1 MALRGTQQVTEA
13 AAGGAG
19 KLRGTRQIVEILT
32 SQKEPINKSISQ
44 SLIFSQSASADT
56 IQKTVAQSLE
66 FSQSTAIAFK
76 LSVAPSAQ
84 ALQFGHSAGSDRV
97 SKEVSQTLQFSQ
109 YASDGIPIEESLTQS
124 LVFSQTAT
132 PGLYASTTTQSLVFT
147 QNAAA
152 GKIIPGGIERSTSSN
167 LVFSQTATEVK
178 ILATATAAVGTSGL
192 VFSQYA
198 GFPTEVQI
206 PHAIIF
212 SHVLNVEVD
221 RLVEHTVVFTQDQ
234 IEYNHDAVRS
244 ASNGLVFTH
253 SFVYIDDVSLC
264 TYDPKVGANNDPNAP
279 TPPSATAP
287 TLTRQSTV
295 TLFYPTVSPTVT
307 VEIRAPNLGDRDRLS
322 QMRIQRE
329 SRGGTLQIFA
339 DPTWPKLQI
348 LALQF
353 MGLTEG
359 EALEV
364 QSFFIST
371 LGQTVGFT
379 DWEGRT
385 WHGIIVT
392 PDEPFIRNGRTCRVD
407 ISFEFEGELQ

>member
-19 KLRGTRQIVEILT
+19 ELRATRQQVEILT
-32 SQKEPINKSISQ
+32 AQKEPINKSVSQ
-44 SLIFSQSASADT
+44 SLIFSQSAGADT
-56 IQKTVAQSLE
+56 IQKTVAQSLQ
-66 FSQSTAIAFK
+66 FSQSTGIAFK

-84 ALQFGHSAGSDRV
+84 ALQFGHSAGSNRI

-109 YASDGIPIEESLTQS
+109 FSSDGIPIEESVTQALQFTDSAAPGTYIQTIAQS
-124 LVFSQTAT
+124 LIFAQ
-132 PGLYASTTTQSLVFT
+132 Y
-147 QNAAA
+147 AAA
-152 GKIIPGGIERSTSSN
+152 GKIIPGGIERSASGN
-167 LVFSQTATEVK
+167 LVFSQVATEVL
-178 ILATATAAVGTSGL
+178 ILATATAVSGTDSL

-198 GFPTEVQI
+198 GFPSEVQI
-206 PHAIIF
+206 PHSIIF
-212 SHVLNVEVD
+212 SHAAVGILD
-221 RLVEHTVVFTQDQ
+221 RLVEHTVVFTQDE
-234 IEYNHDAVRS
+234 IGYNHDAVRA

-264 TYDPKVGANNDPNAP
+264 TYDPKIGTNNDPNAP
-279 TPPSATAP
+279 TPPSATPP

-295 TLFYPTVSPTVT
+295 TLFYPTVSPTVS
-307 VEIRAPNLGDRDRLS
+307 VEIRAPNLGDRDRIS

-329 SRGGTLQIFA
+329 SRGGTLQVFA

-385 WHGIIVT
+385 WHGVIVT